1 MNRNKKTSN
10 TEIIFYFSGVPND
23 NETFICLRNNYL
35 KSREAD
41 DCIQTF
47 VLLVRNALQVSVGV
61 ASL

>member
-1 MNRNKKTSN
+1 MTTKG
-10 TEIIFYFSGVPND
+10 FLF
-23 NETFICLRNNYL
+23 RNNYL

-41 DCIQTF
+41 DCFQTF